1 MRLITGTLSPPV
13 RHPSDAGPTP
23 VRETNS
29 GRNAA
34 LAKIAAMSSNVTA
47 VSYGVKLSPSEPENL
62 RSLLAGSGTTFGAA
76 SRSGDG
82 RYDVCTVDFDVPSG
96 SAADI
101 AGLRHRVA
109 AAKEGAGRDGVDTA
123 IVPAELRKAERKF
136 LIMDVDSTLIQQ
148 EVIELLAAYAGKRD
162 EVAAV
167 TEAAMR
173 GELDFAQSLHARVAV
188 LSGLPAAVVDSVRAE
203 VKLSEGAA
211 ELVAAFKAAGHVVAV
226 VSGGFNQILR
236 PIAEDLGLDYW
247 IANELEIVD
256 GALTGKVL
264 GAVIDRAAKE
274 KYLRE
279 WAAAEGVA
287 MEHTIAVG
295 DGANDLDM
303 LGAAGIGVAFNAK
316 PAVRAVADAAVN
328 MPYLDA
334 VRHIAGV

>member
-1 MRLITGTLSPPV
+1 MT
-13 RHPSDAGPTP
+13 
-23 VRETNS
+23 
-29 GRNAA
+29 
-34 LAKIAAMSSNVTA
+34 SNVTA
-47 VSYGVKLSPSEPENL
+47 VSYGPKLTSAELEQL
-62 RSLLAGSGTTFGAA
+62 RSVLSGNGATFQSESRDGDSRYEVHTAELAVADGTASGIAALRRAVAGAA
-76 SRSGDG
+76 Q
-82 RYDVCTVDFDVPSG
+82 
-96 SAADI
+96 
-101 AGLRHRVA
+101 H
-109 AAKEGAGRDGVDTA
+109 GVDTA
-123 IVPAELRKAERKF
+123 IVPAGLRSAPRKL

-148 EVIELLAAYAGKRD
+148 EVIELLAAYAGKRE

-188 LSGLPAAVVDSVRAE
+188 LAGLPAAIVDAVRSE

-211 ELVAAFKAAGHVVAV
+211 ELVAAFKVAGHVVAV

-279 WAAAEGVA
+279 WADAEGIA

-316 PAVRAVADAAVN
+316 PAVRAVADSAVN

-334 VRHIAGV
+334 VRYIAGV

>member
-1 MRLITGTLSPPV
+1 MERPLS
-13 RHPSDAGPTP
+13 RAFSRAM
-23 VRETNS
+23 NS
-29 GRNAA
+29 GRTPA
-34 LAKIAAMSSNVTA
+34 LAKIAAMTPNVTA
-47 VSYGVKLSPSEPENL
+47 VSYGPKLTASELDQL
-62 RSLLAGSGTTFGAA
+62 RSVLAGSGATFQSESRGGDSRFEVHTAELAVADGTESGIAA
-76 SRSGDG
+76 LRHA
-82 RYDVCTVDFDVPSG
+82 VAE
-96 SAADI
+96 AAQ
-101 AGLRHRVA
+101 AGL
-109 AAKEGAGRDGVDTA
+109 DTA
-123 IVPAELRKAERKF
+123 IVPAGLRAAERKF

-148 EVIELLAAYAGKRD
+148 EVIELLAAYAGKRE

-188 LSGLPAAVVDSVRAE
+188 LAGLPAAVVDSVRAE

-236 PIAEDLGLDYW
+236 PIAEELDLDYW

-279 WAAAEGVA
+279 WAAAEGIA
-287 MEHTIAVG
+287 MEPTTLTCWEPPG
-295 DGANDLDM
+295 SEWRST
-303 LGAAGIGVAFNAK
+303 
-316 PAVRAVADAAVN
+316 PSQPSVRWPTPPSTCPTW
-328 MPYLDA
+328 MQ
-334 VRHIAGV
+334 

>member
-1 MRLITGTLSPPV
+1 MT
-13 RHPSDAGPTP
+13 
-23 VRETNS
+23 
-29 GRNAA
+29 
-34 LAKIAAMSSNVTA
+34 SNVTA
-47 VSYGVKLSPSEPENL
+47 VSYGLKLTASGL
-62 RSLLAGSGTTFGAA
+62 DTVHDALTGSGATVQSQSRGGDNRFEVHTAELTIADGTDDGISALRRAVAEAA
-76 SRSGDG
+76 Q
-82 RYDVCTVDFDVPSG
+82 
-96 SAADI
+96 
-101 AGLRHRVA
+101 AGL
-109 AAKEGAGRDGVDTA
+109 DTA
-123 IVPAELRKAERKF
+123 IVPAGLRSAPRKL

-148 EVIELLAAYAGKRD
+148 EVIELLAAYAGKRE

-188 LSGLPAAVVDSVRAE
+188 LAGLPAAVVDSVRAE
-203 VKLSEGAA
+203 VKLSDGAA

-226 VSGGFNQILR
+226 VSGGFNQILS

-247 IANELEIVD
+247 LANELEIVD
-256 GALTGKVL
+256 GALTGKVI

-279 WAAAEGVA
+279 WAAAEGIA

-316 PAVRAVADAAVN
+316 PAVRAVADSAIN

>member
-1 MRLITGTLSPPV
+1 
-13 RHPSDAGPTP
+13 
-23 VRETNS
+23 
-29 GRNAA
+29 
-34 LAKIAAMSSNVTA
+34 MSSNVTA
-47 VSYGVKLSPSEPENL
+47 VSYGPKLTLPVTERL
-62 RSLLAGSGTTFGAA
+62 RGALTAAGAKVLTESRTGDSRFEVYTADCRLEAGTAAELTELRQAAAGAA
-76 SRSGDG
+76 
-82 RYDVCTVDFDVPSG
+82 
-96 SAADI
+96 
-101 AGLRHRVA
+101 
-109 AAKEGAGRDGVDTA
+109 EGVDTA
-123 IVPAELRKAERKF
+123 IVPAGLREAGRKF

-148 EVIELLAAYAGKRD
+148 EVIELLAAYAGKRE
-162 EVAAV
+162 EVTAV

-188 LSGLPAAVVDSVRAE
+188 LAGLRADVVDAVRAE
-203 VKLSEGAA
+203 VKLSDGAA

-226 VSGGFNQILR
+226 VSGGFNQILQ
-236 PIAEDLGLDYW
+236 PIAESLGLDHW

-264 GAVIDRAAKE
+264 GDVIDRAAKE

-279 WAAAEGVA
+279 WAAAEGIP

-316 PAVRAVADAAVN
+316 PAVRAAADAVVN

>member
-1 MRLITGTLSPPV
+1 
-13 RHPSDAGPTP
+13 
-23 VRETNS
+23 
-29 GRNAA
+29 
-34 LAKIAAMSSNVTA
+34 MSSNVTA
-47 VSYGVKLSPSEPENL
+47 VSYGPKLSPSEIQQL
-62 RSLLAGSGTTFGAA
+62 RGVLSAAGVTVGAESRTGDGRFEVYTADCGLVSGTTAA
-76 SRSGDG
+76 L
-82 RYDVCTVDFDVPSG
+82 TE
-96 SAADI
+96 
-101 AGLRHRVA
+101 LRQA
-109 AAKEGAGRDGVDTA
+109 AAGAVEGVDTA
-123 IVPAELRKAERKF
+123 IVPAALRSAHRKF

-148 EVIELLAAYAGKRD
+148 EVIELLAAYAGKRE
-162 EVAAV
+162 EVTAV

-188 LSGLPAAVVDSVRAE
+188 LAGLKADVVDAVRAE
-203 VKLSEGAA
+203 VKLSDGAA

-226 VSGGFNQILR
+226 VSGGFNQILQ
-236 PIAEDLGLDYW
+236 PIAEGLGLDYW

-264 GAVIDRAAKE
+264 GDVVDRAAKE

-279 WAAAEGVA
+279 WAAVEGIPL
-287 MEHTIAVG
+287 EHTIAVG

-316 PAVRAVADAAVN
+316 PAVRVAADAVVN

>member
-1 MRLITGTLSPPV
+1 M
-13 RHPSDAGPTP
+13 
-23 VRETNS
+23 NS
-29 GRNAA
+29 GRSPA
-34 LAKIAAMSSNVTA
+34 LDKIAAMTSNVTA
-47 VSYGVKLSPSEPENL
+47 VSYGPKLTATELERL
-62 RSLLAGSGTTFGAA
+62 RAALAGSGA
-76 SRSGDG
+76 SVQSETRGGDSRFEVHTAELAVTDATDNG
-82 RYDVCTVDFDVPSG
+82 ISVLRRAVAE
-96 SAADI
+96 SAQ
-101 AGLRHRVA
+101 
-109 AAKEGAGRDGVDTA
+109 DGVDTA
-123 IVPAELRKAERKF
+123 IVPAGLRAAPRKF

-148 EVIELLAAYAGKRD
+148 EVIELLAAYAGKRE

-188 LSGLPAAVVDSVRAE
+188 LAGLPAAVVESVQAE

-236 PIAEDLGLDYW
+236 PIAEGLGLDYW

-279 WAAAEGVA
+279 WAAAEGIA

-316 PAVRAVADAAVN
+316 PAVRAVADSAVN

>member
-1 MRLITGTLSPPV
+1 MTS
-13 RHPSDAGPTP
+13 
-23 VRETNS
+23 N
-29 GRNAA
+29 
-34 LAKIAAMSSNVTA
+34 LAA
-47 VSYGVKLSPSEPENL
+47 VSYGVNLSPESLESV
-62 RSLLAGSGTTFGAA
+62 RTLLAGAGATM
-76 SRSGDG
+76 SSESHSGDNRFG
-82 RYDVCTVDFDVPSG
+82 VHTAGLTVDAET
-96 SAADI
+96 AADLTALRRKVAD
-101 AGLRHRVA
+101 AGLT
-109 AAKEGAGRDGVDTA
+109 GVDTA
-123 IVPAELRKAERKF
+123 IVSEALRQAPRKL

-148 EVIELLAAYAGKRD
+148 EVIELLAAYAGKRE

-188 LSGLPAAVVDSVRAE
+188 LAGLPAAVVDSVRQE
-203 VKLSEGAA
+203 VRLSLGAA

-226 VSGGFNQILR
+226 VSGGFNQILG
-236 PIAEDLGLDYW
+236 PIADELGLDYW

-279 WAAAEGVA
+279 WAAAEGIDL
-287 MEHTIAVG
+287 EHTIAVG

-316 PAVRAVADAAVN
+316 PAVREVADAAIN

-334 VRHIAGV
+334 VRHIANV

>member
-1 MRLITGTLSPPV
+1 M
-13 RHPSDAGPTP
+13 TP
-23 VRETNS
+23 
-29 GRNAA
+29 
-34 LAKIAAMSSNVTA
+34 NVTA
-47 VSYGVKLSPSEPENL
+47 VSYGPKLTDSEL
-62 RSLLAGSGTTFGAA
+62 GRLSSLWAGHGATVESE
-76 SRSGDG
+76 SRGGDN
-82 RYDVCTVDFDVPSG
+82 RFEVHT
-96 SAADI
+96 
-101 AGLRHRVA
+101 AGLAVA
-109 AAKEGAGRDGVDTA
+109 DGTAAGIAALRRAVAEAAREGLDTA
-123 IVPAELRKAERKF
+123 IVPAALREAPRKF

-148 EVIELLAAYAGKRD
+148 EVIELLAAYAGKRE

-188 LSGLPAAVVDSVRAE
+188 LAGLPAAVVESVQQE

-256 GALTGKVL
+256 GTLTGKVL

-279 WAAAEGVA
+279 WAAAEGIT

-316 PAVRAVADAAVN
+316 PAVRAVADSAIN

>member
-1 MRLITGTLSPPV
+1 M
-13 RHPSDAGPTP
+13 
-23 VRETNS
+23 NS
-29 GRNAA
+29 GRTPP
-34 LAKIAAMSSNVTA
+34 LAKIAAMTPNVTA
-47 VSYGVKLSPSEPENL
+47 VSYGPKLTASELDQL
-62 RSLLAGSGTTFGAA
+62 RSVLTGSGATFQSESRAGDSRFEVHTAELAVADSTESGIAA
-76 SRSGDG
+76 LRHA
-82 RYDVCTVDFDVPSG
+82 VAE
-96 SAADI
+96 AAQ
-101 AGLRHRVA
+101 AGL
-109 AAKEGAGRDGVDTA
+109 DTA
-123 IVPAELRKAERKF
+123 IVPAGLRAAQRKF

-148 EVIELLAAYAGKRD
+148 EVIELLAAYAGKRE

-188 LSGLPAAVVDSVRAE
+188 LAGLPAAVVDSVRAE

-236 PIAEDLGLDYW
+236 PIAQDLGLDYW

-279 WAAAEGVA
+279 WAAAEGIA

-316 PAVRAVADAAVN
+316 PAVRAVADSAVN